1 MTDNE
6 NILINRLLSVLS
18 DLNTSLDAEMA
29 ELIIHDLCK
38 VTGKTQNE
46 ISKLIEEE

>member
-1 MTDNE
+1 M
-6 NILINRLLSVLS
+6 LFRSSVLS

-29 ELIIHDLCK
+29 ELIIHDLCQ

-46 ISKLIEEE
+46 VVALLEQAKE

>member
-1 MTDNE
+1 MTNNE
-6 NILINRLLSVLS
+6 NILIHRLLSVLN

-29 ELIIHDLCK
+29 ELIIHDLCQ

-46 ISKLIEEE
+46 IAALLEQE